1 MAFQIDSTIIISA
14 YAYEPIVCVV
24 HKTLFTYIIYSYGKL
39 LDQLRL
45 LGIRPPTPPLS
56 QRTSDLGQ
64 NCDWRE
70 E

>member
-1 MAFQIDSTIIISA
+1 MAFQIDSTIIMSA

-39 LDQLRL
+39 LRL

-64 NCDWRE
+64 NCDLRE